1 METMIGVAAL
11 LVGIGVLW
19 LCFAIGVYYFTRS
32 GREGMRIQ
40 QMESDRRHQAPRDQ
54 GPVSN

>member
-40 QMESDRRHQAPRDQ
+40 QMESDRRSQ
-54 GPVSN
+54 GPPDQERVTR

>member
-1 METMIGVAAL
+1 METMIGIAAL

-40 QMESDRRHQAPRDQ
+40 QMESDRQHQGPTDQ
-54 GPVSN
+54 GRAPG